1 MPRTCT
7 VCSHPER
14 REIDRTL
21 VSRSASYRDIA
32 GQYSVSKT
40 AVSRHTKE
48 HLPDLLAKAYAAEEV
63 TRADE
68 LLMDVRRLQART
80 LRALLWA
87 EGAADW
93 TTMLRAVREARENV
107 RLLGELRGK
116 LDTRPVV
123 NVLVSPEWLELRA
136 LIVGALEPHPDAREA
151 VVHAI
156 ASREGDGGS

>member
-123 NVLVSPEWLELRA
+123 NVLVSPE
-136 LIVGALEPHPDAREA
+136 
-151 VVHAI
+151 
-156 ASREGDGGS
+156 

>member
-1 MPRTCT
+1 MPRVCT
-7 VCSHPER
+7 VCSHTER

-32 GQYSVSKT
+32 GHYGVSKT

-48 HLPDLLAKAYAAEEV
+48 HLPELLAKAYEAEEAA
-63 TRADE
+63 RAEE
-68 LLMDVRRLQART
+68 LLTDVRRLHART
-80 LRALLWA
+80 LRALLRA
-87 EGAADW
+87 EAAADW

-116 LDTRPVV
+116 PDTRPVV

-136 LIVGALEPHPDAREA
+136 QIVGALEPHPEAREA
-151 VVHAI
+151 VMRAI
-156 ASREGDGGS
+156 SSKKGNGSA